1 MGGRVRVCDSL
12 VDMTSGTETTRSTE
26 KKKLSRGL
34 LFGVSIAVAAAGPSI
49 THPRERAANA
59 PFAYS
64 PPEGFV
70 PSEQASPTPASPTP
84 APSVGKM
91 WTRPRVLGFAP
102 RVTLT
107 HTEKRGAI
115 DDAQL
120 REVARGMPGVYR
132 ESQVTWNEVRHEV
145 HARSD
150 NTLVGVVWGE
160 GKRDVDNQPLR
171 TAQMLFP
178 DDTGTSLLTVSYG
191 TDDGAGLEQQLL
203 MSADQATGVALR
215 GPGPPSW
222 LYGAWGAGGLAFA
235 ILLSSLMARKKE

>member
-1 MGGRVRVCDSL
+1 
-12 VDMTSGTETTRSTE
+12 MTSGNTETTGNTE

-34 LFGVSIAVAAAGPSI
+34 LFGVSIAVAVAGPSL
-49 THPRERAANA
+49 TNPRERAANA
-59 PFAYS
+59 PFSYS

-70 PSEQASPTPASPTP
+70 PSEQASPASPTP
-84 APSVGKM
+84 AQNPGKM

-102 RVTLT
+102 RLTLT
-107 HTEKRGAI
+107 HTEKRGSI

-191 TDDGAGLEQQLL
+191 ADGDASLEQQLL

-222 LYGAWGAGGLAFA
+222 LYGAWGAGGLVFA
-235 ILLSSLMARKKE
+235 IVLSSLMARKKE